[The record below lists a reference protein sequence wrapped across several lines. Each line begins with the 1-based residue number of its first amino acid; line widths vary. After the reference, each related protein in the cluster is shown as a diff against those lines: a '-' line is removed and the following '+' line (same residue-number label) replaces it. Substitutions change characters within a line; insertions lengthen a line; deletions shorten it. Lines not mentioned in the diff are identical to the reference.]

1 MDDRRQV
8 QSTGL
13 RKPAELKA
21 AVDCLRLRVPEAHFD
36 NYSNMSKFAGQSE
49 EEWQALER
57 DFVRRRDQRLAQQE
71 EQSRY
76 SAGNNPNFVLI
87 DLRGRR
93 TSRFDR
99 RTVEDQITGLNG
111 QGSRFALEPVE
122 LIPVPG
128 RNGMRLSR
136 LECGVTDQGLTLV
149 VVLKMAGGPDQVF
162 ARPVSKQEARESFVN
177 LLEGKQP
184 PDLSNLSRWQ
194 PLQVMEQP
202 KQQSRAK
209 LVYSD
214 RTGVDREF
222 TSFTRRD
229 VELAG
234 EGLAS
239 GKYTV
244 VALFAGPRYLYLK
257 AGDQSDGRVTV
268 NASRPDPDKLRVF
281 ETKCTDRQAQAW
293 LLEML
298 EGTFRPDFSQWKDIT
313 KKLEKETK
321 K

>member
-1 MDDRRQV
+1 
-8 QSTGL
+8 
-13 RKPAELKA
+13 
-21 AVDCLRLRVPEAHFD
+21 
-36 NYSNMSKFAGQSE
+36 
-49 EEWQALER
+49 
-57 DFVRRRDQRLAQQE
+57 
-71 EQSRY
+71 
-76 SAGNNPNFVLI
+76 
-87 DLRGRR
+87 
-93 TSRFDR
+93 
-99 RTVEDQITGLNG
+99 
-111 QGSRFALEPVE
+111 
-122 LIPVPG
+122 
-128 RNGMRLSR
+128 MRLSR
-136 LECGVTDQGLTLV
+136 LECGVTNQGLTLV

-162 ARPVSKQEARESFVN
+162 ARPVSKQEAQESFVN

-293 LLEML
+293 LLEMS